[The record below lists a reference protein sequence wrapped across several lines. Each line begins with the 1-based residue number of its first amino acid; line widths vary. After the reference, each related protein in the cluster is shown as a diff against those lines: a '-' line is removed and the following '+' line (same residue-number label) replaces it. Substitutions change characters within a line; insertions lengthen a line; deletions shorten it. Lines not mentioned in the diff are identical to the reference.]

1 MAKTKTDNKLKRK
14 RGKKFVYRDP
24 NEESKSTGDQAAN
37 PFEDHSKSKRARKD
51 AEIRQGMVQE
61 YRQIGR
67 NSQIIDNRIAEK
79 SSKLSEEDKMKLR
92 YMREQKEQLQKEVG
106 VTRMNKKRNKFL
118 LDGDESDEETGF
130 NFLTH
135 GGKKIEDLDDFKDKI
150 QNSDDEDLYEHRD
163 EKKGIITEEMVN
175 ALNFGGG
182 PNNEQEGHKKTREE
196 RHAEIMEKSKAF
208 KYHAQQVKEA
218 NQEYTKQLDDD
229 WNDVAALLTFKQR
242 DADQVIPDDARKDEG
257 FDNLLTRLKTE
268 GGIEKVQP

>member
-1 MAKTKTDNKLKRK
+1 
-14 RGKKFVYRDP
+14 
-24 NEESKSTGDQAAN
+24 
-37 PFEDHSKSKRARKD
+37 
-51 AEIRQGMVQE
+51 
-61 YRQIGR
+61 
-67 NSQIIDNRIAEK
+67 
-79 SSKLSEEDKMKLR
+79 MKLR

-208 KYHAQQVKEA
+208 KYHAQ
-218 NQEYTKQLDDD
+218 
-229 WNDVAALLTFKQR
+229 
-242 DADQVIPDDARKDEG
+242 
-257 FDNLLTRLKTE
+257 
-268 GGIEKVQP
+268 